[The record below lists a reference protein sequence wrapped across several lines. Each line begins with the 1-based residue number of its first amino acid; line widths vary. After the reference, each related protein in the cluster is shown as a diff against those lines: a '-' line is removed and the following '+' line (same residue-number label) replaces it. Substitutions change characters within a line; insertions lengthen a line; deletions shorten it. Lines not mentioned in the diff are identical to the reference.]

1 VIVVTVDAFVL
12 VMFGNDRVRVYDASL
27 FEWVAKHTLTMRN
40 PVAAASQDCARR
52 ERHFE
57 V

>member
-1 VIVVTVDAFVL
+1 MTVDAFVL